1 MALKQTADMLT
12 LTPEELDERYAY
24 KGSDLGATFNETTI
38 QVRLWAPTAERVAIR
53 LYRTLRARKVEELE
67 MTADQQGTF
76 VVTLDRAVYEGYFY
90 TFQASI
96 AGQKIEAVDP
106 YAKAVGTNGKRGALI
121 DPSTIQPERWIE
133 ERPLFHSSQEAV
145 IYELHVRDATSHPAS
160 GVIERGTFR
169 GLTEAGTR
177 TPSGGLTGLDYLSD
191 LGVTHVQL
199 LPIYDFGSVNET
211 APRDPDNYNWGYD
224 PVNYFAPEGSYASN
238 ADDPAVRILELKA
251 LIQALHDRGIRVVMD
266 VVFNHVHDAET
277 APLGQFVPG
286 YFYRHEADGT
296 LSNGSFCGNDTASE
310 RLMMRKFILDCVT
323 YWAKEYHLD
332 GFRFDLMGLHDV
344 ETMNQVRHA
353 LDRIDPSILIIG
365 EGWDLDTPLP
375 LEDKANYFNAP
386 QMPGIAHFNNGLRDG
401 VKGDVQTPTDRGF
414 ISGAFER
421 TNEVKRGIAGNVSS
435 QGFADEP
442 NQVVSY
448 VEAHDDLTI
457 WDKLSV
463 SRPEDTDE
471 IRRKRQ
477 MLANAI
483 ILTGQGIPFLH
494 AGQEFFRTK
503 DGIRD
508 SFNAGEVVNQLDY
521 ERADEFRYSVEYVK
535 GLIAL
540 RRQYPMFRLE
550 NTAMIRKHLRFLEEG
565 EGIIAYELK
574 RTYEGYVERQR
585 VYHNA
590 TEHDVTIEL
599 PSGEFEVLVEEGAV
613 KIHAPRLHEE
623 KVIVV
628 KALSTTVIAE
638 RKADYKKY
646 AVAGGAALTILGLLY
661 AASKRR
667 NKNK

>member
-1 MALKQTADMLT
+1 
-12 LTPEELDERYAY
+12 
-24 KGSDLGATFNETTI
+24 
-38 QVRLWAPTAERVAIR
+38 
-53 LYRTLRARKVEELE
+53 
-67 MTADQQGTF
+67 
-76 VVTLDRAVYEGYFY
+76 
-90 TFQASI
+90 
-96 AGQKIEAVDP
+96 
-106 YAKAVGTNGKRGALI
+106 
-121 DPSTIQPERWIE
+121 
-133 ERPLFHSSQEAV
+133 
-145 IYELHVRDATSHPAS
+145 
-160 GVIERGTFR
+160 
-169 GLTEAGTR
+169 LTEAGTR
-177 TPSGGLTGLDYLSD
+177 TKNGGLTGLDYLAD

-199 LPIYDFGSVNET
+199 LPIYDFGSVNEA
-211 APRDPDNYNWGYD
+211 APNDPDNYNWGYD
-224 PVNYFAPEGSYASN
+224 PVNFFAPEGSYSSN
-238 ADDPAVRILELKA
+238 ADDPKARIRELKE
-251 LIQALHDRGIRVVMD
+251 LVQALHDRGIRVIMD
-266 VVFNHVHDAET
+266 VVFNHTYEAEKV
-277 APLGQFVPG
+277 PLGQFVPG
-286 YFYRHEADGT
+286 YFYRQAADGT

-310 RLMMRKFILDCVT
+310 RFMMRKFIIDCVT

-332 GFRFDLMGLHDV
+332 GFRFDLMGLHDI

-375 LEDKANYFNAP
+375 LDQKANYFNAP

-401 VKGDVQTPTDRGF
+401 LKGDVQTPENRGF
-414 ISGAFER
+414 ISGAFDR

-448 VEAHDDLTI
+448 VEAHDDLTV

-471 IRRKRQ
+471 VRRKRQ

-508 SFNAGEVVNQLDY
+508 SFNAGEVVNRLDY
-521 ERADEFRYSVEYVK
+521 ERAETFSSSVEYVK
-535 GLIAL
+535 GLIAM

-590 TEHDVTIEL
+590 TDEDVTIEL
-599 PSGEFEVLVEEGAV
+599 PSGEFEVLVENGAV

-623 KVIVV
+623 RELLIP
-628 KALSTTVIAE
+628 ALTTTVVAE

-646 AVAGGAALTILGLLY
+646 AVAGGAALTIIGLLY
-661 AASKRR
+661 AANKRR
-667 NKNK
+667 KKE

>member
-12 LTPEELDERYAY
+12 LTPKEMDERYAY
-24 KGSDLGATFNETTI
+24 RGMDLGATFEETTI
-38 QVRLWAPTAERVAIR
+38 RVRLWAPTAERVVIR
-53 LYRTLRARKVEELE
+53 LYRTLRARKVEEVELAAAE
-67 MTADQQGTF
+67 RGTF
-76 VVTLDRAVYEGYFY
+76 VAELDRAVYEGYFY
-90 TFQASI
+90 TFQAI
-96 AGQKIEAVDP
+96 VAGQKVEAVDP

-121 DPSTIQPERWIE
+121 DPSSVQPDRWIE
-133 ERPLFHSSQEAV
+133 ERPMFHSSQDAV

-177 TPSGGLTGLDYLSD
+177 TETGGLTGLDYLAD

-199 LPIYDFGSVNET
+199 LPIYDFGSVNEA
-211 APRDPDNYNWGYD
+211 APQDPDNYNWGYD
-224 PVNYFAPEGSYASN
+224 PVNFFAPEGSYASN
-238 ADDPAVRILELKA
+238 ADDPKARIRELKA
-251 LIQALHDRGIRVVMD
+251 LVQALHDRGIRVIMD
-266 VVFNHVHDAET
+266 VVFNHTYDADT
-277 APLGQFVPG
+277 VPLGQFVPG
-286 YFYRHEADGT
+286 YFYRQEADGT

-310 RLMMRKFILDCVT
+310 RFMMRKFIIDCVT
-323 YWAKEYHLD
+323 YWANEYHLD
-332 GFRFDLMGLHDV
+332 GFRFDLMGLHDI

-365 EGWDLDTPLP
+365 EGWDLDTPLQ
-375 LEDKANYFNAP
+375 LDQKANYFNAP

-401 VKGDVQTPTDRGF
+401 LKGDVQTPENRGF

-457 WDKLSV
+457 WDKLSI

-471 IRRKRQ
+471 VRRKRQ

-508 SFNAGEVVNQLDY
+508 SFNSGEVVNRLDY
-521 ERADEFRYSVEYVK
+521 ERAETFRYAVDYVK

-550 NTAMIRKHLRFLEEG
+550 NAAMIRKHLRFLEEG

-590 TEHDVTIEL
+590 TDEDVTIEL
-599 PSGEFEVLVEEGAV
+599 PSGEFEVLVEAGVV
-613 KIHAPRLHEE
+613 KIHAPRLHEAKE
-623 KVIVV
+623 LVV
-628 KALSTTVIAE
+628 PALTTTVVAE

-646 AVAGGAALTILGLLY
+646 AVAGGAALTIIGLLY
-661 AASKRR
+661 AANKRC
-667 NKNK
+667 KKD

>member
-1 MALKQTADMLT
+1 MKQTADMLT
-12 LTPEELDERYAY
+12 LTPQELDERFAY
-24 KGSDLGATFNETTI
+24 SGNDLGATFSETAI
-38 QVRLWAPTAERVAIR
+38 RVRLWAPTAERVVIR
-53 LYRTLRARKVEELE
+53 LYKTLRARKVEEVE
-67 MTADQQGTF
+67 MMAGERGTY
-76 VVTLDRAVYEGYFY
+76 VVELDRAAYEGYFY

-96 AGQKIEAVDP
+96 NGQKVEAVDP

-121 DPSTIQPERWIE
+121 DPTSVTPERWIE
-133 ERPLFHSSQEAV
+133 ERPLFHSSQDAV
-145 IYELHVRDATSHPAS
+145 VYELHVRDATSHPAS
-160 GVIERGTFR
+160 GVVARGTFA

-177 TPSGGLTGLDYLSD
+177 TPNGGLTGLDYLAD

-211 APRDPDNYNWGYD
+211 APNDPDNYNWGYD
-224 PVNYFAPEGSYASN
+224 PVNYFAPEGSYSSN
-238 ADDPAVRILELKA
+238 PDDPRTRILELKQ
-251 LIQALHDRGIRVVMD
+251 LVQALHDRGIRVIMD
-266 VVFNHVHDAET
+266 VVFNHTYDAAT
-277 APLGQFVPG
+277 VPLGQFVPG
-286 YFYRHEADGT
+286 YFYRQEADGS

-365 EGWDLDTPLP
+365 EGWDLDTPLDP
-375 LEDKANYFNAP
+375 EEKANYFNAP
-386 QMPGIAHFNNGLRDG
+386 KMPGIAHFNNGLRDG
-401 VKGDVQTPTDRGF
+401 VKGDVQTPEDRGF
-414 ISGAFER
+414 ISGAFDR
-421 TNEVKRGIAGNVSS
+421 TSEVKRGIAGNVSS

-457 WDKLSV
+457 WDKLTV
-463 SRPEDTDE
+463 SRPEDTE
-471 IRRKRQ
+471 AIRRKRQ

-508 SFNAGEVVNQLDY
+508 SFNAGEVVNRLDY
-521 ERADEFRYSVEYVK
+521 ERAEIERPAVEYVK

-540 RRQYPMFRLE
+540 RRQYPMFRLA
-550 NTAMIRKHLRFLEEG
+550 NAAMIKKHLRFLEEG
-565 EGIIAYELK
+565 EGVIAFELK

-590 TEHDVTIEL
+590 TEEDITIEL
-599 PSGEFEVLVEEGAV
+599 PNGEFEVLVESGAV
-613 KIHAPRLHEE
+613 KLHAPRLHEE
-623 KVIVV
+623 KQLVV
-628 KALSTTVIAE
+628 QALTTTVIAE

-646 AVAGGAALTILGLLY
+646 AVAGGAALTIIGLLY
-661 AASKRR
+661 AANKRR
-667 NKNK
+667 KKTD